1 MMWFSDAASV
11 AFGLFLLLR
20 DAVPDPP
27 GTEAVFAADQDDLR
41 DPPTAGW
48 FFSTLTK
55 PSSFSR
61 RNDLPA
67 NPLVLPGAG
76 VAIAILLR

>member
-1 MMWFSDAASV
+1 MMWFPDAASV

-20 DAVPDPP
+20 GAVPDPP
-27 GTEAVFAADQDDLR
+27 GTEAVLAADQDDLR
-41 DPPTAGW
+41 AMPAAGW

-76 VAIAILLR
+76 VAIAVLPG

>member
-1 MMWFSDAASV
+1 MMWFPDAAFV
-11 AFGLFLLLR
+11 AFGLLLLLR
-20 DAVPDPP
+20 GAVPDPP
-27 GTEAVFAADQDDLR
+27 GTEAVFAADQDDFR
-41 DPPTAGW
+41 DPPAAGW

-67 NPLVLPGAG
+67 NLLVLPGAG
-76 VAIAILLR
+76 VAIAVLPG